1 MWTKSTVLQTKAEIT
16 ALHILTH
23 AGLRLQSKQRP
34 CTMHAGLSAFQK
46 TPDKNGETKGTYKCK
61 VHHPHPVQGRTDVR
75 LALVHTQGIK
85 KKSINQCNKKVIQ
98 VFTQKMIRGLF
109 YKSPTF
115 CLEEYILFFNE
126 HLHHLSLIADVIQRC
141 YGVRVGC
148 THEGGPENDGKVF
161 CVHQVEFLILC
172 HPATFIKVRRILHTP
187 SQRNSFSNRMQR

>member
-46 TPDKNGETKGTYKCK
+46 NPDKNGETKGTYKCK

-85 KKSINQCNKKVIQ
+85 KKKASISVIKKS
-98 VFTQKMIRGLF
+98 F
-109 YKSPTF
+109 KS
-115 CLEEYILFFNE
+115 
-126 HLHHLSLIADVIQRC
+126 LH
-141 YGVRVGC
+141 
-148 THEGGPENDGKVF
+148 K
-161 CVHQVEFLILC
+161 
-172 HPATFIKVRRILHTP
+172 K
-187 SQRNSFSNRMQR
+187 